1 MNQPH
6 DEDDGTIFSLGSPS
20 PHPIIITMQVNGQR
34 VPMELDTGAAV
45 SLMSLSIR
53 RRLFPRC
60 SLVKTPVILT
70 TCTGEQIA
78 VVGKMQVKV
87 RYGSQYAS
95 LPLYVVKG
103 DGPNLMGRSWLRAIQ
118 LDWRSIQ
125 VVSLVS
131 DPPLSQY
138 QMPPG

>member
-20 PHPIIITMQVNGQR
+20 PHPIIIIMQVNGQR

-60 SLVKTPVILT
+60 SMVKTPVILT

-78 VVGKMQVKV
+78 VVGKMQVKM

-125 VVSLVS
+125 VSLVS